1 MAFIF
6 QVASSKSKL
15 YSVDEFGVIN
25 YKTRFVAMLCILS
38 MATLILLFGGITYY
52 AEFGTE
58 GATIQSFGDA
68 LWLMVMSSTT
78 IGFGSQ
84 YPVTVIGRVM
94 VTMMFISGVGII
106 GGLGALVASK
116 LLGFSDTNVKNR
128 ELRKQNAEILAMNK
142 KLEQK
147 LDLLVEKIEPMVS
160 NNKND

>member
-1 MAFIF
+1 MSSVF
-6 QVASSKSKL
+6 QITSSKSKL
-15 YSVDEFGVIN
+15 YSVDEFGVVN
-25 YKTRFVAMLCILS
+25 YKTRYVAMLCILS
-38 MATLILLFGGITYY
+38 MATLILLLGCITYY
-52 AEFGTE
+52 AEVGTE

-68 LWLMVMSSTT
+68 LWLMIMSSTT

-84 YPVTVIGRVM
+84 YPVTIIGRVM
-94 VTMMFISGVGII
+94 VTMMFITGVGII